1 MKTTNKLSV
10 GILAVMFAV
19 FVGGGVVSL
28 VTPTASYAAGFT
40 CAGSKAQQIFGL
52 PVWYTGLNVSDTN
65 CDIVSPSD
73 VGGISPFIWRIA
85 LNGIDIALRLV
96 GYIAVGYII
105 YGGFAMITAN
115 GAPDSVAKA
124 RKTILNA
131 VIGLVISIGSVAI
144 VNLVLGIMK

>member
-10 GILAVMFAV
+10 GILAAVFAV

-28 VTPTASYAAGFT
+28 AAPGTSYAAGAT
-40 CAGSKAQQIFGL
+40 CADAKGILTL
-52 PVWYTGLNVSDTN
+52 PVWYRGLNVSDTN
-65 CDIVSPSD
+65 CDIVAPD
-73 VGGISPFIWRIA
+73 AVGGIGPFIWTIV
-85 LNGIDIALRLV
+85 LNGIDIALQLV

-115 GAPDSVAKA
+115 GSPDSVAKA

-144 VNLVLGIMK
+144 VNLIMGIIT

>member
-1 MKTTNKLSV
+1 MKPTNKLSV

-19 FVGGGVVSL
+19 FVGGGAASL
-28 VTPTASYAAGFT
+28 ATPTTSYAAGAT
-40 CAGSKAQQIFGL
+40 CADSKAQQILGL
-52 PVWYTGLNVSDTN
+52 PVWYRGLNVSDTN
-65 CDIVSPSD
+65 CDIVSPD
-73 VGGISPFIWRIA
+73 AVGGIGPFIWRIV

-105 YGGFAMITAN
+105 YGGFSMITAN
-115 GAPDSVAKA
+115 GSPDSVAKA

-144 VNLVLGIMK
+144 VNLIMGIIT